1 MYVKD
6 VMTVV
11 DKLKVAYSEMKI
23 REVVEIMLPNGLT
36 ELPVVD
42 KSNIFLGE
50 ISMRDMLREALPKYI
65 ADGNLKDVSFA
76 PGLFKFE
83 DKLKDIMSKEVS
95 TAMEKSIRTVSPE
108 MSTFEVATLLAV
120 SEYKDETV
128 YVVEKDGRLAGA
140 VSIASIFRRLIKE
153 QKPN

>member
-23 REVVEIMLPNGLT
+23 REVVEIMLPNRLT

-95 TAMEKSIRTVSPE
+95 TVMEKSIRTVSPE

-140 VSIASIFRRLIKE
+140 VLISSIFRRLVR
-153 QKPN
+153 

>member
-11 DKLKVAYSEMKI
+11 DKLKVVYPDMTI
-23 REVVEIMLPNGLT
+23 REVVEIMLSNGLT

-42 KSNIFLGE
+42 RSNIFLGE
-50 ISMRDMLREALPKYI
+50 MSMREILRKALPRYI

-83 DKLKDIMSKEVS
+83 DKLKDIMYKEVS
-95 TAMEKSIRTVSPE
+95 AVMEKSIRTVSPE
-108 MSTFEVATLLAV
+108 MSTFEVATLLAI
-120 SEYKDETV
+120 SGYKDETV

-140 VSIASIFRRLIKE
+140 VLISSIFRGLIK
-153 QKPN
+153 

>member
-11 DKLKVAYSEMKI
+11 DKLKVAYPEMKI
-23 REVVEIMLPNGLT
+23 KEAVEIMLSNELT

-42 KSNIFLGE
+42 KKNLFQGE

-76 PGLFKFE
+76 PGLFKFD

-95 TAMEKSIRTVSPE
+95 SVMEKSIRTVSPE

-140 VSIASIFRRLIKE
+140 VLISSIFSKLVK
-153 QKPN
+153 